1 MTTTPDHDSL
11 FKQLLREFLQEF
23 LEGFFPELAAQLDF
37 SDFGPHSL
45 LSQEQFDD
53 LSRGRSYRIDLV
65 ATVRT
70 RGLNSPSGKKGLNS
84 QQAECVILFVE
95 AQQTRRKEFLQR
107 VFHYFALLHLRHRSP
122 VIPVVI
128 YTDSARWR
136 HPDRWQQYT
145 LEFGGKRI
153 LDFQFFALK
162 PSTLPVRQFLRS
174 TNPAQLALAAKM
186 GMAGEDLAE
195 VKLGLLRQIL
205 RSRQSEARKSLLAT
219 FVDTYIEED
228 EATARREE
236 ELLAQREYK
245 ETGMLLERARQ
256 RGIAEGEAKGMA
268 IGEARGEAKGIAIG
282 EFKGKRE
289 TAARMKEHGIPV
301 ATICEITGLTQE
313 EVAGL

>member
-1 MTTTPDHDSL
+1 MKTPLDHDSL

-37 SDFGPHSL
+37 SDFGPHSF

-70 RGLNSPSGKKGLNS
+70 RGQSSRRGSRGP
-84 QQAECVILFVE
+84 QADCVILFVE

-107 VFHYFALLHLRHRSP
+107 MFHYFALLHLRHRAP

-162 PSTLPVRQFLRS
+162 PNTLPVRPFLRS

-205 RSRQSEARKSLLAT
+205 RSRQSEPRKSLLAT

-228 EATARREE
+228 DETARREE
-236 ELLAQREYK
+236 ELLTQREYK

-256 RGIAEGEAKGMA
+256 RGIAEGEAKGEARGVA
-268 IGEARGEAKGIAIG
+268 IGEA
-282 EFKGKRE
+282 KGKRE
-289 TAARMKEHGIPV
+289 TAAKMKEHGIPL
-301 ATICEITGLTQE
+301 ATICQITGLSQE
-313 EVAGL
+313 EVAALT

>member
-1 MTTTPDHDSL
+1 MTTPLDHDSL

-37 SDFGPHSL
+37 SDFGPHSF

-53 LSRGRSYRIDLV
+53 LFRGRSYRIDLV

-70 RGLNSPSGKKGLNS
+70 RDPNGPGGRKGP
-84 QQAECVILFVE
+84 QADCVILFVE

-107 VFHYFALLHLRHRSP
+107 MFHYFALLHLRHRAP

-128 YTDSARWR
+128 YTDSARWS

-162 PSTLPVRQFLRS
+162 PNTLPVRPFLRS

-205 RSRQSEARKSLLAT
+205 RSRQSEPRKSLLAT

-228 EATARREE
+228 DETARREE
-236 ELLAQREYK
+236 ELLTQREYK

-256 RGIAEGEAKGMA
+256 RGIAEGEAKGEARGVA
-268 IGEARGEAKGIAIG
+268 IGEA
-282 EFKGKRE
+282 KGKRE
-289 TAARMKEHGIPV
+289 TAAKMKEHGIPL
-301 ATICEITGLTQE
+301 ATICQITGLSQE
-313 EVAGL
+313 EVAALT